1 MSDVTNILV
10 ISGARNP
17 GGQTARAVKAYLE
30 GASAAGAQADTV
42 FLPVLDI
49 QRCRQCDDDGWGK
62 CNKEGACVI
71 EDDFAAVV
79 DRMRS
84 ADAVVFANPVYF
96 ADLTESLKAFLD
108 RLRRIC
114 MHPDGAKWIQG
125 KPAVIIAVAG
135 GGGGGAPLC
144 CYLAERTLQ
153 RCGMDVVDAVAA
165 RRQNLPMKLETLR
178 IAGEWLGRGG
188 FRED

>member
-1 MSDVTNILV
+1 MDVLV
-10 ISGARNP
+10 VSGSRNP
-17 GGQTARAVKAYLE
+17 EGQTARAAKAYLE
-30 GASAAGAQADTV
+30 GAAAGGAEGGIV
-42 FLPVLDI
+42 YLPVLDI

-71 EDDFAAVV
+71 EDDFASVV
-79 DRMRS
+79 DRMRA

-96 ADLTESLKAFLD
+96 SDLSESLKSFLD

-125 KPAVIIAVAG
+125 KPVAIIAVAG

-144 CYLAERTLQ
+144 CYLLERTLQ
-153 RCGMDVVDAVAA
+153 RCEMDVVDVIPA

-178 IAGEWLGRGG
+178 IAGEWLARGG
-188 FRED
+188 FREG

>member
-42 FLPVLDI
+42 FLPLLDI

-84 ADAVVFANPVYF
+84 ADAWCSP
-96 ADLTESLKAFLD
+96 TPSTS
-108 RLRRIC
+108 
-114 MHPDGAKWIQG
+114 Q
-125 KPAVIIAVAG
+125 
-135 GGGGGAPLC
+135 
-144 CYLAERTLQ
+144 T
-153 RCGMDVVDAVAA
+153 
-165 RRQNLPMKLETLR
+165 
-178 IAGEWLGRGG
+178 
-188 FRED
+188 